1 MKEFYFPLP
10 DNESAFYA
18 FINLV
23 INNRNNSN
31 APRNYENRP
40 THFGP
45 VKKFTTT
52 RNEVGERF
60 LVVYDKKD
68 YRMLEMFND
77 QFCTLRT
84 YWEYI
89 DNEVVYDY
97 ASKYDVDF
105 K

>member
-1 MKEFYFPLP
+1 MDYYFPLP
-10 DNESAFYA
+10 DNKEAFYA

-23 INNRNNSN
+23 INNKNNQSATKN
-31 APRNYENRP
+31 FEEKPS
-40 THFGP
+40 HFGP

-52 RNEVGERF
+52 HNEVGERF
-60 LVVYDKKD
+60 LVVYNKKD
-68 YRMLEMFND
+68 LLFLEMFKD
-77 QFCTLRT
+77 QFCLLRT

-89 DNEVVYDY
+89 EGEVIYES